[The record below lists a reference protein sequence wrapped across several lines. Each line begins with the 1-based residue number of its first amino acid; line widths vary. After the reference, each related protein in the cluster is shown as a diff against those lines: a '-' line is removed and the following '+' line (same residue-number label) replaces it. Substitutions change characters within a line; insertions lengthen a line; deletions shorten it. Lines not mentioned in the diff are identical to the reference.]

1 MPKHAR
7 ARGFMFWSISF
18 EGSAVFNGTGYE
30 RMWFARG
37 LQDYLPPAAYDR
49 LHSAERAA
57 SFLPLS
63 LFVCLLRVA

>member
-1 MPKHAR
+1 MLGACAPKHAR

-37 LQDYLPPAAYDR
+37 LQDYLLAG
-49 LHSAERAA
+49 SI
-57 SFLPLS
+57 
-63 LFVCLLRVA
+63 

>member
-1 MPKHAR
+1 MHPHPSREQAGEAYLAMPKHAR

-37 LQDYLPPAAYDR
+37 LQD
-49 LHSAERAA
+49 H
-57 SFLPLS
+57 
-63 LFVCLLRVA
+63 LLAGSI